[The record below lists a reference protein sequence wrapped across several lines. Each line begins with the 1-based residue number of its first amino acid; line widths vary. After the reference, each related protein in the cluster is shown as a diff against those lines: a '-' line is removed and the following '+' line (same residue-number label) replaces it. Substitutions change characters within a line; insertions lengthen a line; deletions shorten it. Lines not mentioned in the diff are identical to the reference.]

1 MSDDGAVG
9 VQEMAA
15 AGDTTARAPLP
26 ALTYPALYEAADA
39 ASLAGQQ
46 GYKWLVVADLGLLG
60 AAAAISLASQ
70 ILPLAAARWP
80 LVSFVVPLFEE
91 GWSRAIA
98 AVLLAVA
105 FVAKYVNRQRGFDAQ
120 WFDGRA
126 VAETVKSATWR
137 YAMGAPPFIGNEK
150 AHAAFVDLLRE
161 TIKARVSLMPHLH
174 HLPPESRQ
182 TPRCLDEIRAASL
195 ASRRALY
202 VEERLENQALWYAG
216 KAEAN
221 SRSASRWFWAGM
233 AAQLAALVVA
243 IALIVMPK
251 APDVVAV
258 FTTFAAAIAA
268 WTQFRRHD
276 ELSKSYSLA
285 AHELAFLRAEVEDAA
300 SERAFRKAVNDTESA
315 ISREHT
321 MWMAKRG

>member
-1 MSDDGAVG
+1 MSDDSAVG
-9 VQEMAA
+9 VREVA
-15 AGDTTARAPLP
+15 AGGDAASRAPLP
-26 ALTYPALYEAADA
+26 ALTYPALYAADYA

-60 AAAAISLASQ
+60 TAAAISLANQVFPRLGENWSLV
-70 ILPLAAARWP
+70 IAAA
-80 LVSFVVPLFEE
+80 
-91 GWSRAIA
+91 
-98 AVLLAVA
+98 LLAVA
-105 FVAKYVNRQRGFDAQ
+105 FVAKYVNRHRGYDAQ

-137 YAMGAPPFIGNEK
+137 YAMGARPFVGSDK
-150 AHAAFVDLLRE
+150 ADAAFVALLRE
-161 TIKARVSLMPHLH
+161 TIQARASLMPHLH
-174 HLPPESRQ
+174 HLPANGRQ
-182 TPRCLDEIRAASL
+182 MPKGLDEIRAAPLEMRRTMYL
-195 ASRRALY
+195 AQ
-202 VEERLENQALWYAG
+202 RLQNQAAWYAS

-243 IALIVMPK
+243 IALIVMPD

-300 SERAFRKAVNDTESA
+300 SERTFRKAVDDTESA